1 MLNTISIL
9 LLFVLFGVAGSNPG
23 PASAATSGARTPRVD
38 PACDSIPAYHLL
50 DFWVGEWAVSEKGVL
65 VGHNRIEKIAGGCAL
80 IENWQDVSGEEGK
93 SLFYYLRGR
102 KDWKQVWVQPGGVK
116 EKRLIARYPDG
127 AVRFQGELPRADGSI
142 VLDRTTLSPLPGGRA
157 RQVIEQSMDGG
168 QTWLVGFDAVYTK
181 SPQA

>member
-1 MLNTISIL
+1 MMIAIAIL
-9 LLFVLFGVAGSNPG
+9 LLSSSGGAGLNPG
-23 PASAATSGARTPRVD
+23 PVAAAGSGTRTSRTD
-38 PACDSIPAYHLL
+38 PACDTIPAYHLL
-50 DFWVGEWAVSEKGVL
+50 DFWVGEWVVDEKGVL

-80 IENWQDVSGEEGK
+80 IENWQDASGEEGK

-142 VLDRTTLSPLPGGRA
+142 VLDRTTLSPLPGGRV

-168 QTWLVGFDAVYTK
+168 QTWVVGFDAIYTK
-181 SPQA
+181 RPQG